1 MLKMRIGTVDIP
13 ENLSYT
19 NTHLW
24 IKMQNGICTLGWT
37 DYIQENAGDV
47 IYLELADIGTPIE
60 VDQEFGSIETS
71 KWVDKLYSPLNGRVV
86 EVNKKATSRPEVVN
100 EAPFAE
106 GWFVKIEPQSEIGF
120 QHLMSPLEYFEYLKL
135 CEVE

>member
-1 MLKMRIGTVDIP
+1 MQFGTVNIP

-24 IKMQNGICTLGWT
+24 VKMQNGICTLGWT
-37 DYIQENAGDV
+37 DYIQDNAGDV
-47 IYLELADIGTPIE
+47 IYLELTDVGSPIE

-71 KWVDKLYSPLNGRVV
+71 KWVDKLYSPLFGRIV
-86 EVNKKATSRPEVVN
+86 EVNKKAILSPEIIN
-100 EAPFAE
+100 QAPFTE
-106 GWFVKIEPQSEIGF
+106 GWFVKIEPQSKIEL
-120 QHLMSPLEYFEYLKL
+120 QQLMSPLEYLEHLKL

>member
-1 MLKMRIGTVDIP
+1 MQFETVDIP
-13 ENLSYT
+13 EDLRYT
-19 NTHLW
+19 RTHLW
-24 IKMQNGICTLGWT
+24 AKINNGMCTLGWT
-37 DYIQENAGDV
+37 DYIQTNAGEV

-86 EVNKKATSRPEVVN
+86 EVNKKVTSHPEVIN
-100 EAPFAE
+100 EAPFTE
-106 GWFVKIEPQSEIGF
+106 GWFVKIELQSEIGF
-120 QHLMSPLEYFEYLKL
+120 QHLMSPLEYFEHLKL